1 MPFVEISTIRPND
14 NAEPLQIR
22 VIRKWIPYGN
32 RQELCYLFVDNHG
45 DAIEAIADLH
55 HQSHFE
61 SHITLHSCY
70 TIPEYLLDTARSS
83 MNVVPHTACI
93 RLGLRTS
100 FSQFDDDT
108 IPYHYFNFV
117 NYDRLR
123 PRIDNHLLLTD
134 YIGRMERVSP
144 ILNRAGNNLLKINLQ
159 DQRYTYN
166 FGHTEIVSPIDVCKI
181 QHINY
186 IK

>member
-1 MPFVEISTIRPND
+1 
-14 NAEPLQIR
+14 
-22 VIRKWIPYGN
+22 
-32 RQELCYLFVDNHG
+32 
-45 DAIEAIADLH
+45 
-55 HQSHFE
+55 
-61 SHITLHSCY
+61 
-70 TIPEYLLDTARSS
+70 
-83 MNVVPHTACI
+83 MNVVPHTTCI